1 MNDQQMKDML
11 DKLKEHYDD
20 MPTKS
25 SSTQIM
31 SHIKKE
37 KRPRWGSFFHKWQA
51 VAMIVLAL
59 GIGSVLTIGQLGEF
73 GSSSHLNDESIT
85 ETEESTSFPAEE
97 AEEAEVRTFDEP
109 AEELTTEER
118 AAVEDRTQ
126 EQETTTEV
134 IMIEGMEE
142 TITVKDVFD
151 DTLGFSTKVDERYEI
166 ETVSTAESYSLQ
178 VFASYTGERVTPF
191 FFSVTAYQQVESL
204 NELESFIREEYT
216 EAGYTERSSE
226 GWLTQQE
233 TELSFVK
240 VLSFEAP
247 NSQSQIGIVEHN
259 DTYYTFTVNW
269 HGEALERVDAD
280 TRVILRHARFI
291 E

>member
-25 SSTQIM
+25 SSTEIM

-73 GSSSHLNDESIT
+73 GSSFHLNDESIT
-85 ETEESTSFPAEE
+85 ET
-97 AEEAEVRTFDEP
+97 EEAEVRTFDEP
-109 AEELTTEER
+109 AEESTTEES

-204 NELESFIREEYT
+204 NELESLIGEEYT

-226 GWLTQQE
+226 GWLPQQE

-240 VLSFEAP
+240 VLSFEAHGT
-247 NSQSQIGIVEHN
+247 QSQIGIVEHN